1 LRHILRRTVAASRR
15 TDGGILHIRNLL
27 AARGLRSCLSHNHEE
42 KIMNLQSSALV
53 AAIAAMSWAF
63 APVALSQE
71 PEEAL
76 PPSSSAE
83 QSQSAT
89 DDLESPSAK
98 DLDEEATAAQETTP
112 SESAD
117 AGALDDKIDDK
128 KIEQFADAYVEVQTI
143 QKQASA
149 DLAAAQDT
157 AAADSVK
164 TKAESDMIA
173 AVERS
178 GLQVDEFNQIVETMA
193 SNVEVRNKVAA
204 KLQQR
209 SGG

>member
-1 LRHILRRTVAASRR
+1 
-15 TDGGILHIRNLL
+15 
-27 AARGLRSCLSHNHEE
+27 LRSCLSHNHEE
-42 KIMNLQSSALV
+42 DIMNLHSNALV

-63 APVALSQE
+63 APAALSQE
-71 PEEAL
+71 QDEEL
-76 PPSSSAE
+76 PPPSTE
-83 QSQSAT
+83 QSQST
-89 DDLESPSAK
+89 DDLGSPSAT
-98 DLDEEATAAQETTP
+98 DPSAAAAAQEKMP
-112 SESAD
+112 SAD
-117 AGALDDKIDDK
+117 EPALDDK
-128 KIEQFADAYVEVQTI
+128 KIEQFADAYVKVQTI

-149 DLAAAQDT
+149 ELAAAQDT

-204 KLQQR
+204 KLQER

>member
-15 TDGGILHIRNLL
+15 KNGGIFHSRNLL
-27 AARGLRSCLSHNHEE
+27 VPRGLRSCLSHNHEE
-42 KIMNLQSSALV
+42 DIMNLNSNALV

-63 APVALSQE
+63 APAVLSQE
-71 PEEAL
+71 PDEQL
-76 PPSSSAE
+76 PPSSTE
-83 QSQSAT
+83 QSQST
-89 DDLESPSAK
+89 DDLGSPSAK
-98 DLDEEATAAQETTP
+98 DPAAAAAAQDTMPSKDET
-112 SESAD
+112 A
-117 AGALDDKIDDK
+117 IDDK

-143 QKQASA
+143 QKKASA
-149 DLAAAQDT
+149 DLAAAQDS

-173 AVERS
+173 AVEKN

>member
-1 LRHILRRTVAASRR
+1 
-15 TDGGILHIRNLL
+15 
-27 AARGLRSCLSHNHEE
+27 
-42 KIMNLQSSALV
+42 M
-53 AAIAAMSWAF
+53 
-63 APVALSQE
+63 
-71 PEEAL
+71 
-76 PPSSSAE
+76 
-83 QSQSAT
+83 
-89 DDLESPSAK
+89 
-98 DLDEEATAAQETTP
+98 
-112 SESAD
+112 
-117 AGALDDKIDDK
+117 
-128 KIEQFADAYVEVQTI
+128 QTI

-149 DLAAAQDT
+149 ELAAAQDT

-204 KLQQR
+204 KLQER

>member
-1 LRHILRRTVAASRR
+1 MRRRLATQ
-15 TDGGILHIRNLL
+15 DGRFFRVRNLL
-27 AARGLRSCLSHNHEE
+27 VARGLRSCLSHNHED
-42 KIMNLQSSALV
+42 IMNLQSNALV

-63 APVALSQE
+63 APAALSQE
-71 PEEAL
+71 PDEEL

-83 QSQSAT
+83 QSSAA
-89 DDLESPSAK
+89 DDLDSPSARE
-98 DLDEEATAAQETTP
+98 LDEEAAAAQETMP
-112 SESAD
+112 SESAT
-117 AGALDDKIDDK
+117 APAPALNDK

-143 QKQASA
+143 QQKASA
-149 DLAAAQDT
+149 ELQQAPDT

-164 TKAESDMIA
+164 TKAESDMIS

-178 GLQVDEFNQIVETMA
+178 GLKVDEFNQIVESMA

-204 KLQQR
+204 KLQER

>member
-1 LRHILRRTVAASRR
+1 MRL
-15 TDGGILHIRNLL
+15 NF
-27 AARGLRSCLSHNHEE
+27 LRSEPARRSWIALLPLAHHEE
-42 KIMNLQSSALV
+42 NIMNLKSNALV
-53 AAIAAMSWAF
+53 AAIAAMSWSL

-71 PEEAL
+71 PDEEL
-76 PPSSSAE
+76 PPS
-83 QSQSAT
+83 AT
-89 DDLESPSAK
+89 GQTPSGA
-98 DLDEEATAAQETTP
+98 LDEQAADAQETMPSEKAMPSETTP
-112 SESAD
+112 SQSEDVA
-117 AGALDDKIDDK
+117 ALDDK

-143 QKQASA
+143 QQKASA

-157 AAADSVK
+157 ATADSVK

-193 SNVEVRNKVAA
+193 SNVDVRNKVAE
-204 KLQQR
+204 KLQKR

>member
-1 LRHILRRTVAASRR
+1 LRHIPRRSVAASRR
-15 TDGGILHIRNLL
+15 KDGGIFHIRNLL
-27 AARGLRSCLSHNHEE
+27 VPRGLRSCLSHTHEE
-42 KIMNLQSSALV
+42 KIMNLHSNALV
-53 AAIAAMSWAF
+53 AAIAAMSCAF
-63 APVALSQE
+63 APAVLSQE
-71 PEEAL
+71 QDEEL
-76 PPSSSAE
+76 PPSSTATE
-83 QSQSAT
+83 QSQST
-89 DDLESPSAK
+89 DDLGSPSAT
-98 DLDEEATAAQETTP
+98 DPSAAAAAEEKTP
-112 SESAD
+112 SAD
-117 AGALDDKIDDK
+117 EPALDDK
-128 KIEQFADAYVEVQTI
+128 KIEQFADAYVKVQTI

-149 DLAAAQDT
+149 ELAAAQDT

-204 KLQQR
+204 KLQER

>member
-1 LRHILRRTVAASRR
+1 
-15 TDGGILHIRNLL
+15 
-27 AARGLRSCLSHNHEE
+27 
-42 KIMNLQSSALV
+42 MNLHSNALV

-63 APVALSQE
+63 APAVLSQE
-71 PEEAL
+71 QDEEL
-76 PPSSSAE
+76 PPSSTE
-83 QSQSAT
+83 QSQST
-89 DDLESPSAK
+89 DDLGSPSAT
-98 DLDEEATAAQETTP
+98 DPSAAAAAQEKMP
-112 SESAD
+112 SAD
-117 AGALDDKIDDK
+117 EPALDDK
-128 KIEQFADAYVEVQTI
+128 KIEQFADAYVKVQTI

-149 DLAAAQDT
+149 ELAAAQDT

-193 SNVEVRNKVAA
+193 SNVDVRNKVAA
-204 KLQQR
+204 KLQER